1 MLFKYV
7 WYDSPFGSQLY
18 KLWKWFGSNILPK
31 DEERLE
37 KQKIGCDIDGAQA
50 YLIQTNQ
57 YIATLI

>member
-31 DEERLE
+31 DKERLE
-37 KQKIGCDIDGAQA
+37 KQKIGCDIDGA
-50 YLIQTNQ
+50 
-57 YIATLI
+57 